1 MKRRKLFT
9 LSIATVVF
17 LLCGLLS
24 VGAFSPMDKLSEKY
38 ERLDM
43 EAMIKTMQS
52 MSYKEIG
59 EEANTIASI
68 TNDTN
73 SLFAHAA
80 ALYEKI
86 DAIPEE
92 WLIQEMQDSTNAD
105 MYRYFLIELSGQT
118 NEGKGLSDLEPIR
131 EILLD
136 PDESSIVRQNAIFAL
151 MYDEESFDILVK
163 VVSDEDEN
171 VAFQALKAVNMI
183 DPKTG
188 SELADQII
196 KEKVD
201 DDRFQMAIKVKA
213 QEFQRNPGKTKDISE
228 FISLCKELYQETDD
242 QMMRFTTMF
251 ALSDLYQ
258 KEALR
263 FIVEEESIDDGHKT
277 ACINQNYLVL
287 KDMLDHNPTEDDIKF
302 AIRCSKIV
310 AVDEVVKSLKTAMA
324 STKVS
329 FSFEEL
335 TLEEIYPVKK
345 IGYSSYSFEDL
356 TFGEI
361 HPAEKVWDESYYA
374 GRS

>member
-1 MKRRKLFT
+1 
-9 LSIATVVF
+9 
-17 LLCGLLS
+17 
-24 VGAFSPMDKLSEKY
+24 
-38 ERLDM
+38 
-43 EAMIKTMQS
+43 

-59 EEANTIASI
+59 EEANSIASV
-68 TNDTN
+68 TGDAN
-73 SLFAHAA
+73 SLLAHMAV
-80 ALYEKI
+80 LYDRV
-86 DAIPEE
+86 DAIPED
-92 WLIQEMQDSTNAD
+92 WLVQEMQNSTNAE

-118 NEGKGLSDLEPIR
+118 NEGKGLSDLEPVR
-131 EILLD
+131 KILLD
-136 PDESSIVRQNAIFAL
+136 PNESSMVRQNAIFAL
-151 MYDEESFDILVK
+151 MYDEASFDILVK
-163 VVSDEDEN
+163 AVSDKDEN

-183 DPKTG
+183 DPQVG
-188 SELADQII
+188 STLADQII

-201 DDRFQMAIKVKA
+201 DDRLQMAIKVKA
-213 QEFQRNPGKTKDISE
+213 QEFQKNPGKTKDISA
-228 FISLCKELYQETDD
+228 FISLCKELYQSTDD
-242 QMMRFTTMF
+242 QMMQFTTMF

-287 KDMLDHNPTEDDIKF
+287 KDMLDHNPTADDIKF

-329 FSFEEL
+329 FSSDELTLGTIRPSNKAGEQAYSFEEL
-335 TLEEIYPVKK
+335 
-345 IGYSSYSFEDL
+345 D
-356 TFGEI
+356 FGEI